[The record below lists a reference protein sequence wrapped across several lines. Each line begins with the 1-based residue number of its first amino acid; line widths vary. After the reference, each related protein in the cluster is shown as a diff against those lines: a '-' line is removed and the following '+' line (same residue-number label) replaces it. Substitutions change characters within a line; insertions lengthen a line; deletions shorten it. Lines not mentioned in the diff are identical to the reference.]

1 MFSFLR
7 QWVVSDRSRARFYRL
22 TFSFRRDVAFLKGI
36 SRHSGGSSGIHL
48 KLLRL
53 IFYLVVSPLVIFF
66 HGFSGRFA
74 YV

>member
-1 MFSFLR
+1 MFSQTVGSFLTGA
-7 QWVVSDRSRARFYRL
+7 VIFYRL

-36 SRHSGGSSGIHL
+36 SRHSGGLSGIHL

-66 HGFSGRFA
+66 SWL
-74 YV
+74 